1 MIKKIELKE
10 PIIYFLIKNKKIIYI
25 GESEIGIKRI
35 FEHRASKKFD
45 SAKYI
50 SSNNLK
56 FLENNL
62 FRKYY
67 EARLIKFFKPKEN
80 KSGEYGSP
88 PLNIFLIKMFLWK
101 ENPVADFI
109 RPISKSTDFMN
120 LKFLETKIKNT
131 NKFKKVY
138 NSYTQ
143 VWKQLNFNKRLYIDK
158 QNAFK
163 YLAYEKYKPHKNSN
177 KFIPRIEK
185 LHN

>member
-45 SAKYI
+45 YAKYI

-56 FLENNL
+56 FLENSL

-67 EARLIKFFKPKEN
+67 EARLINYFKPKLN
-80 KSGEYGSP
+80 NGSYGCS

-109 RPISKSTDFMN
+109 RPISMSTDFMN
-120 LKFLETKIKNT
+120 LRFLETKIKNT